1 MFVYYHVIYE
11 HINDKKNLRRGIMI
25 KHIVMFRLKESA
37 LGRSKNENLQELK
50 ILLESLQ
57 EKISVV
63 KCLEVG
69 INMGKSAS
77 ASDIALYSEFDDIQ
91 ALENYRIHPE
101 HVKVVD
107 YIDKVCSERRVADYE
122 V

>member
-1 MFVYYHVIYE
+1 MTE
-11 HINDKKNLRRGIMI
+11 ESEEGIMI
-25 KHIVMFRLKESA
+25 KHIVMFRLKDSA
-37 LGRSKNENLQELK
+37 GGKSKDENLQELK

-57 EKISVV
+57 KKIPLV

-77 ASDIALYSEFDDIQ
+77 ASDIALYSEFDDMQ

>member
-1 MFVYYHVIYE
+1 
-11 HINDKKNLRRGIMI
+11 MI

-57 EKISVV
+57 EKIPVV

-91 ALENYRIHPE
+91 ALENYRIHSE

>member
-1 MFVYYHVIYE
+1 
-11 HINDKKNLRRGIMI
+11 MI

-57 EKISVV
+57 EKIPVV

-77 ASDIALYSEFDDIQ
+77 ASDIALYSEFDDMK

-107 YIDKVCSERRVADYE
+107 YIDKVCYERRVADYE

>member
-1 MFVYYHVIYE
+1 
-11 HINDKKNLRRGIMI
+11 MI

-37 LGRSKNENLQELK
+37 LGRNKNENLQELK
-50 ILLESLQ
+50 ILLESPQ
-57 EKISVV
+57 EKNPVV
-63 KCLEVG
+63 NCIEVG

-77 ASDIALYSEFDDIQ
+77 ASDIALYSEFDDMQ
-91 ALENYRIHPE
+91 ELENYRIHPE

>member
-1 MFVYYHVIYE
+1 
-11 HINDKKNLRRGIMI
+11 MI

-57 EKISVV
+57 EKIPVV

-77 ASDIALYSEFDDIQ
+77 ASDIALYSEFDDMQ
-91 ALENYRIHPE
+91 ALENYRIHSE

>member
-1 MFVYYHVIYE
+1 
-11 HINDKKNLRRGIMI
+11 MI

-37 LGRSKNENLQELK
+37 MGRSKNENLQELK

-57 EKISVV
+57 EKIPVV

-77 ASDIALYSEFDDIQ
+77 ASDIALYSEFDDIK
-91 ALENYRIHPE
+91 ALEEYRIHPE
-101 HVKVVD
+101 HVKVVEF
-107 YIDKVCSERRVADYE
+107 IDKICSERRVADYK

>member
-1 MFVYYHVIYE
+1 
-11 HINDKKNLRRGIMI
+11 MI

-37 LGRSKNENLQELK
+37 MGRSKNENLQELK

-57 EKISVV
+57 EKIPVV
-63 KCLEVG
+63 KCMEVG
-69 INMGKSAS
+69 INVGKSAS

>member
-1 MFVYYHVIYE
+1 
-11 HINDKKNLRRGIMI
+11 MI

-37 LGRSKNENLQELK
+37 LGRSKNEHLQELK
-50 ILLESLQ
+50 ALLESLQ
-57 EKISVV
+57 ENIPVV

-77 ASDIALYSEFDDIQ
+77 ASDIALYSEFDDMQ
-91 ALENYRIHPE
+91 ALEYYRLHPE
-101 HVKVVD
+101 HVKVVEF
-107 YIDKVCSERRVADYE
+107 IDKVCSERRVADYE

>member
-1 MFVYYHVIYE
+1 
-11 HINDKKNLRRGIMI
+11 MI

-57 EKISVV
+57 EKIPVV

-77 ASDIALYSEFDDIQ
+77 ASDIALYSEFDDMQ
-91 ALENYRIHPE
+91 ALEDYRIHPE
-101 HVKVVD
+101 HVKVVEF
-107 YIDKVCSERRVADYE
+107 IDKICSERRVADYK

>member
-1 MFVYYHVIYE
+1 
-11 HINDKKNLRRGIMI
+11 MI

-37 LGRSKNENLQELK
+37 LGRIKNENLQELK

-57 EKISVV
+57 EKIPVV
-63 KCLEVG
+63 KSLEVG

-77 ASDIALYSEFDDIQ
+77 ASDIALYSEFDDIK
-91 ALENYRIHPE
+91 ALEEYRIHPE
-101 HVKVVD
+101 HVKVVEF
-107 YIDKVCSERRVADYE
+107 IDKICSERRVADYE

>member
-1 MFVYYHVIYE
+1 
-11 HINDKKNLRRGIMI
+11 MI

-77 ASDIALYSEFDDIQ
+77 ASDIALYSEFDDMQ

-107 YIDKVCSERRVADYE
+107 YIDKVCSERRVADYG

>member
-1 MFVYYHVIYE
+1 
-11 HINDKKNLRRGIMI
+11 MI

-57 EKISVV
+57 EKIPVV

-77 ASDIALYSEFDDIQ
+77 ASDIALYSEFDDIK
-91 ALENYRIHPE
+91 ALEEYRIHPE
-101 HVKVVD
+101 HVKVVEF
-107 YIDKVCSERRVADYE
+107 IDKICSERRVADYE

>member
-1 MFVYYHVIYE
+1 
-11 HINDKKNLRRGIMI
+11 MI
-25 KHIVMFRLKESA
+25 KHIVMFRIKESA

-57 EKISVV
+57 EKIPVV

-77 ASDIALYSEFDDIQ
+77 ASDIALYSEFDDIK
-91 ALENYRIHPE
+91 ALEEYRIHPE
-101 HVKVVD
+101 HVKVVEF
-107 YIDKVCSERRVADYE
+107 IDKICSERRVADYK

>member
-1 MFVYYHVIYE
+1 
-11 HINDKKNLRRGIMI
+11 MI
-25 KHIVMFRLKESA
+25 KHIVMFRIKESA

-57 EKISVV
+57 EKIPVV

-77 ASDIALYSEFDDIQ
+77 TSDIALYSEFDDMQ
-91 ALENYRIHPE
+91 ALENYRLHPE
-101 HVKVVD
+101 HVKVVEF
-107 YIDKVCSERRVADYE
+107 IEKICSERRVADYE

>member
-1 MFVYYHVIYE
+1 
-11 HINDKKNLRRGIMI
+11 MI

-57 EKISVV
+57 EKIPVV

-77 ASDIALYSEFDDIQ
+77 ASDIALYSEFDDMQ